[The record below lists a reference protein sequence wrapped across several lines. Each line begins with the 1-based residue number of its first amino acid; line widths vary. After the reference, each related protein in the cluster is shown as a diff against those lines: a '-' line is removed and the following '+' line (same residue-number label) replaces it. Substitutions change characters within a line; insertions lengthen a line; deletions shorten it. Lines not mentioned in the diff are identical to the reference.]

1 MDLHSRVQRTRDN
14 FSATVEHFGSLKERT
29 LERRAEVDPGTI
41 NRMYARQGYLYRRKE
56 RGGGG
61 GGGGGTGG
69 GGAGVGAAIMSSV
82 SAGVSAMGVQQQ
94 WGKCY
99 AQYRAQ
105 GRALTIIDYSQQVR
119 ISSNKLI
126 KVLLDILMFFRV
138 QGSGR
143 IASTEEVRVTECACA
158 EPSDSSGAADNK
170 FRFIV
175 SGEDSETVREK
186 HNRAKTDH

>member
-1 MDLHSRVQRTRDN
+1 M
-14 FSATVEHFGSLKERT
+14 EHFGSLKERT

-69 GGAGVGAAIMSSV
+69 SGAGVGAAIMSSV

-126 KVLLDILMFFRV
+126 KVLLDINVLPCSGKWSNRLHGGGPRDRV
-138 QGSGR
+138 RLRGAVRLLRGR
-143 IASTEEVRVTECACA
+143 GQQVPIHRQRGGLR
-158 EPSDSSGAADNK
+158 D
-170 FRFIV
+170 
-175 SGEDSETVREK
+175 GER
-186 HNRAKTDH
+186 KTQPCKND